1 MLCDLAKLGMSH
13 CSDFKNSFVDMSHF
27 LVTGGA
33 GFIGSH
39 LVDLLMEEGHEVTV
53 LDNLD
58 PFYPAEIKRAN
69 IQAHLDKSTFRFFE
83 MDICDRDGLKDRLGK
98 EAERKPFAA
107 IIHLAAKAGVRP
119 SVEDPVGYHE
129 VNARGTQNLLEFAR
143 SFGIEQFVFASSS
156 SVYGVNSELPWNEE
170 IGVSRPIS
178 PYSSS
183 KMGGELIG
191 HVYSHLYGIRFI
203 ALRFFNAIGPRQR
216 PDLAIHKFAKKILKG
231 ESIPVFGDG
240 STGRDYTYVGDII
253 KGIRAAVEYEG
264 SRYEII
270 NLGNNHPVMLN
281 ELIERLENVL
291 GRKAVIDRL
300 PPQPGDLPLT
310 WANIEKAQNL
320 LGYCPSVSLEK
331 GLVKFSTWLQGNS

>member
-1 MLCDLAKLGMSH
+1 
-13 CSDFKNSFVDMSHF
+13 MSHF

-39 LVDLLMEEGHEVTV
+39 LVDLLMDEGHEVTV

-58 PFYPAEIKRAN
+58 PFYPAVVKRSN
-69 IQAHLDKSTFRFFE
+69 IHQHLGKSSFCFLE
-83 MDICDRDGLKDRLGK
+83 LDICDKDGLKEQLGK
-98 EAERKPFAA
+98 QAERKSFAA

-156 SVYGVNSELPWNEE
+156 SVYGVNSDLPWNEE

-178 PYSSS
+178 PYASS

-203 ALRFFNAIGPRQR
+203 ALRFFNAVGPRQR
-216 PDLAIHKFAKKILKG
+216 PDLAIHKFAKKILAG
-231 ESIPVFGDG
+231 EPIPVFGDG

-253 KGIRAAVEYEG
+253 KGIKAAAEYKR
-264 SRYEII
+264 SSYEII
-270 NLGNNHPVMLN
+270 NLGNNHPIVLN
-281 ELIERLENVL
+281 ELIEKLEKVL
-291 GRKAVIDRL
+291 GRKAEIDRL

-320 LGYCPSVSLEK
+320 LGYRPSVSLEE
-331 GLVKFSTWLQGNS
+331 GLAKFSEWLQRES